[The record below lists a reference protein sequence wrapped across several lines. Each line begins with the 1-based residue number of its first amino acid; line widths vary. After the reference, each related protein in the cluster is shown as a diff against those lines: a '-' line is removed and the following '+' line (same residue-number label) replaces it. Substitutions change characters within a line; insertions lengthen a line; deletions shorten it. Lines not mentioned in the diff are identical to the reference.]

1 VCEQTRV
8 SFAKRRAAHP
18 PRYSKS
24 LVTRS
29 FRPRVVILSAVLANV
44 ILLAAG
50 CGNAP
55 KPIVIGSKSG
65 TDQLIVGEI
74 VAQHLEHRLH
84 RKVKRRPDMGGTLV
98 AYEALVSG
106 DISLYPEYT
115 GAIENVILREQPSS
129 DPSVVLARV
138 RGEMLRTAQ
147 IEVIDP
153 LGYNDSP
160 IVVVRSSDAAKA
172 RVHTLSEAA
181 AGTFHW
187 NLATSYDF
195 QQRSDGLAALS
206 MYKLPLEQGVR
217 GMEAAQLFP
226 ALEKGEVT
234 MITSDSTNGHLTSSA
249 FTILTDDRHVFP
261 PYQACLM
268 VRADVLANEPELRS
282 ALAELAGKFSTD
294 TVRKLDAEVILGH
307 RKPADIAA
315 EFLAQ
320 AGLK

>member
-1 VCEQTRV
+1 
-8 SFAKRRAAHP
+8 
-18 PRYSKS
+18 
-24 LVTRS
+24 LVIGS
-29 FRPRVVILSAVLANV
+29 FRSRVFILSLLLVSV
-44 ILLAAG
+44 ILLTVG

-115 GAIENVILREQPSS
+115 GAIENVILREQPSP
-129 DPSVVLARV
+129 DPTVVLARV

-147 IEVIDP
+147 VEVLDP
-153 LGYNDSP
+153 LGYDNP
-160 IVVVRSSDAAKA
+160 PVVVVRRSDADKAKV
-172 RVHTLSEAA
+172 RTLSEAA
-181 AGTFHW
+181 AGSFRW
-187 NLATSYDF
+187 KLATSYDF
-195 QQRSDGLAALS
+195 QQRNDGLAALNT
-206 MYKLPLEQGVR
+206 YKLPLAEGVR
-217 GMEAAQLFP
+217 GMEAEQLFP
-226 ALEKGEVT
+226 ALEKGTVT
-234 MITSDSTNGHLTSSA
+234 MITADSTAGQLTSSA
-249 FTILTDDRHVFP
+249 FTVLADDRHVFP

-268 VRADVLANEPELRS
+268 VRADALADQPELRS
-282 ALAELAGKFSTD
+282 TLAELAGKFTTD
-294 TVRKLDAEVILGH
+294 AVRKLDAEVILGH
-307 RKPADIAA
+307 RKPADVAA